1 MIKLFL
7 RFFIGMILLVVL
19 ASVMQS
25 LIIYQKSDENTNSWI
40 KNTYGGIRFAAR
52 QISSLDAEEREAAIL
67 SAEESFGYD
76 IRLVS
81 TSSETYSWYLSY
93 LSLGEPRY
101 VTYSEVAVLI
111 DGGANALIFGPVEVW
126 QSTDRT
132 AYALATLAYI
142 LVSVVIIGILIRPIA
157 IQFQAIA
164 RGAGAISSGD
174 YGARITGPAARYG
187 DSAVTA
193 FNLMADRT
201 ENLLKAKVEL
211 LQMVSH
217 EIRTPLSRI
226 HFAVEL
232 FESASTPDQRA
243 ERIAAV
249 VDSADDLDRLVNDL
263 LKYVRSGES
272 GVEKRSIRIS
282 ELVADVDRS
291 MIDSEKTL
299 SVKLDGDAV
308 VLCDRVLLNSA
319 IGNLVGNASR
329 FAKNEVLIS
338 SVLEDGVVSLHVDDD
353 GPGVPKEYR
362 EIIFEPFSRLDNS
375 KLEHKNGVGLGL
387 AIVQRA
393 VENCGGEVS
402 VSSSPVGGARFT
414 VRLPILKQEACG

>member
-1 MIKLFL
+1 M
-7 RFFIGMILLVVL
+7 
-19 ASVMQS
+19 
-25 LIIYQKSDENTNSWI
+25 
-40 KNTYGGIRFAAR
+40 
-52 QISSLDAEEREAAIL
+52 
-67 SAEESFGYD
+67 
-76 IRLVS
+76 
-81 TSSETYSWYLSY
+81 
-93 LSLGEPRY
+93 
-101 VTYSEVAVLI
+101 
-111 DGGANALIFGPVEVW
+111 
-126 QSTDRT
+126 
-132 AYALATLAYI
+132 
-142 LVSVVIIGILIRPIA
+142 
-157 IQFQAIA
+157 
-164 RGAGAISSGD
+164 
-174 YGARITGPAARYG
+174 
-187 DSAVTA
+187 
-193 FNLMADRT
+193 
-201 ENLLKAKVEL
+201 
-211 LQMVSH
+211 
-217 EIRTPLSRI
+217 
-226 HFAVEL
+226 
-232 FESASTPDQRA
+232 
-243 ERIAAV
+243 
-249 VDSADDLDRLVNDL
+249 
-263 LKYVRSGES
+263 KYVRSGES

-375 KLEHKNGVGLGL
+375 KREHKNGVGLGL

-414 VRLPILKQEACG
+414 VRLPVLKQEARG